1 MSTLTEARGVVPPP
15 GRAAPAAEFPP
26 AGFIPSQDGDPARA
40 GTARVSSLGA
50 LSPHYPGRVANEPGP
65 AGGFSA

>member
-1 MSTLTEARGVVPPP
+1 LALPVNNQ
-15 GRAAPAAEFPP
+15 
-26 AGFIPSQDGDPARA
+26 IPSQDGDPARA

-65 AGGFSA
+65 AGGFST